1 MLRFIDL
8 ETPALQEN
16 DELTR
21 LPAGES
27 GPAQG
32 PYTPVRNDGSGYMP
46 DGREPG
52 VPTPM
57 PERVELPETDYGDQA
72 GLRPLPINRMRQ
84 QAGRQMNRQT
94 QRRIRG
100 VTERGVDRIPT
111 QPGTAEKVIQ
121 KHQKM
126 NEVVDN
132 WDPIEAEWQEW
143 TNRNRT
149 NKRSKPSF
157 PSTQQLDG
165 WFQKALKDAAD
176 LRRKGFNETADH
188 YGLNAK
194 EYKAAEAKEQQ
205 LKLDTRL
212 TEFMMLDT
220 GRWAS
225 LKDALF
231 SALDGKLAAM
241 RKNTGEGTIDDINM
255 TNLPAQLQYGIG
267 REVGNDLLA
276 EWRSSRSRPAMGP
289 VDAMELVQPIAP
301 LDEPMYEA
309 FPGV

>member
-1 MLRFIDL
+1 MLRYISSAVDSSDNEILTVDGQDMYGAMSRQTEQDL
-8 ETPALQEN
+8 GEI
-16 DELTR
+16 
-21 LPAGES
+21 AGI
-27 GPAQG
+27 
-32 PYTPVRNDGSGYMP
+32 
-46 DGREPG
+46 
-52 VPTPM
+52 
-57 PERVELPETDYGDQA
+57 
-72 GLRPLPINRMRQ
+72 RPLPINRMRR
-84 QAGRQMNRQT
+84 QAGRQMNQQT

-100 VTERGVDRIPT
+100 VTERGADRIPT
-111 QPGTAEKVIQ
+111 QPGTAETVIK

-143 TNRNRT
+143 TNNNRT

-165 WFQKALKDAAD
+165 WFRRALVDAD
-176 LRRKGFNETADH
+176 GLRRKGFRETADH
-188 YGLNAK
+188 YGLNAD
-194 EYKAAEAKEQQ
+194 EYKAAAVKEKQ
-205 LKLDTRL
+205 LKQDTRL
-212 TEFMMLDT
+212 TEYMMLDT

-241 RKNTGEGTIDDINM
+241 RKNTGKGAVDDITM
-255 TNLPAQLQYGIG
+255 GSLPAQLQFGLG

-276 EWRSSRSRPAMGP
+276 EWRSNRSRPAMGP
-289 VDAMELVQPIAP
+289 VDAVELVQPIAP